1 MAIKLLPASVVP
13 PDSSGVAEPSTSI
26 VPYDQRAIATRV
38 NGQGSVAYPDDS
50 YVWSS
55 GGWSDAAGPGAAPR
69 IYGTPVEDSQNEDA
83 SDETGRSAWEYV
95 SGSWWGPSIERA
107 ATALYSMY
115 SGMLT
120 AGSGQLI
127 NVYA

>member
-1 MAIKLLPASVVP
+1 MVIKLLPASVHS
-13 PDSSGVAEPSTSI
+13 PDTSGEASASTSLVSYARAVTTRANASSEI
-26 VPYDQRAIATRV
+26 VPASDTYI
-38 NGQGSVAYPDDS
+38 
-50 YVWSS
+50 WSTP
-55 GGWSDAAGPGAAPR
+55 PGREAAPR
-69 IYGTPVEDSQNEDA
+69 IYGTPVDDSEGEDA
-83 SDETGRSAWEYV
+83 PGETGHSAWEYV

-120 AGSGQLI
+120 AGSGQLV

>member
-1 MAIKLLPASVVP
+1 MVIKLLPASVHS
-13 PDSSGVAEPSTSI
+13 PDTSGEASASTSLVPYARGAVAGRGNGSSEI
-26 VPYDQRAIATRV
+26 VPTYDTYAWSTPTRR
-38 NGQGSVAYPDDS
+38 
-50 YVWSS
+50 
-55 GGWSDAAGPGAAPR
+55 GAAPR
-69 IYGTPVEDSQNEDA
+69 IYGTPVEDSEGEDA

-120 AGSGQLI
+120 AGSGQLV

>member
-1 MAIKLLPASVVP
+1 MVIKLLPASVHA
-13 PDSSGVAEPSTSI
+13 PDSPGYTSASTSL
-26 VPYDQRAIATRV
+26 VPYARGAVPARANASSEIAPTTDTY
-38 NGQGSVAYPDDS
+38 A
-50 YVWSS
+50 WSTAP
-55 GGWSDAAGPGAAPR
+55 GRGAAPR
-69 IYGTPVEDSQNEDA
+69 IYGTPVEDSESEDA

-120 AGSGQLI
+120 AGSGQMI
-127 NVYA
+127 NIYA

>member
-1 MAIKLLPASVVP
+1 MNLVP
-13 PDSSGVAEPSTSI
+13 YSRGVAATRGNASSEI
-26 VPYDQRAIATRV
+26 VPSSDTYA
-38 NGQGSVAYPDDS
+38 
-50 YVWSS
+50 WST
-55 GGWSDAAGPGAAPR
+55 AGRRGAAPR
-69 IYGTPVEDSQNEDA
+69 IYGTPVEDSESEDA

-120 AGSGQLI
+120 EGSGQLI

>member
-13 PDSSGVAEPSTSI
+13 PDSSGVVEPSTSI
-26 VPYDQRAIATRV
+26 VPYNQGAVATRV
-38 NGQGSVAYPDDS
+38 NGQSTIASPDDS
-50 YVWSS
+50 YVWSADV
-55 GGWSDAAGPGAAPR
+55 WTAAAGRGAAPR
-69 IYGTPVEDSQNEDA
+69 IYGTPVEDSPTEDA
-83 SDETGRSAWEYV
+83 SDETGCSAWEYV

>member
-1 MAIKLLPASVVP
+1 MVIKLLPASVP
-13 PDSSGVAEPSTSI
+13 APDSPDEASASTSLVSYARGA
-26 VPYDQRAIATRV
+26 VPTRANASSEIAPASDT
-38 NGQGSVAYPDDS
+38 
-50 YVWSS
+50 YVWSTP
-55 GGWSDAAGPGAAPR
+55 PGRGTVPR
-69 IYGTPVEDSQNEDA
+69 IYGTPVEDSESEDA

-120 AGSGQLI
+120 AGSGQLL

>member
-1 MAIKLLPASVVP
+1 MVIKLLPASVHP
-13 PDSSGVAEPSTSI
+13 PKTSGQADASTSL
-26 VPYDQRAIATRV
+26 VPYAHGGIAT
-38 NGQGSVAYPDDS
+38 QGIASREILPASDTYS
-50 YVWSS
+50 WSTPS
-55 GGWSDAAGPGAAPR
+55 ARGAAPR
-69 IYGTPVEDSQNEDA
+69 VYGMPVEDSESEDA

-115 SGMLT
+115 SGILT
-120 AGSGQLI
+120 SGSGQLV

>member
-1 MAIKLLPASVVP
+1 
-13 PDSSGVAEPSTSI
+13 
-26 VPYDQRAIATRV
+26 
-38 NGQGSVAYPDDS
+38 
-50 YVWSS
+50 
-55 GGWSDAAGPGAAPR
+55 
-69 IYGTPVEDSQNEDA
+69 VEDSEGEDA

-120 AGSGQLI
+120 AGSGQLV

>member
-1 MAIKLLPASVVP
+1 MMIKLLPEVHS
-13 PDSSGVAEPSTSI
+13 PDTSGEAGVSTSLVPYAHGAVVTHGSASSDI
-26 VPYDQRAIATRV
+26 VPA
-38 NGQGSVAYPDDS
+38 PDT
-50 YVWSS
+50 YTWSTS
-55 GGWSDAAGPGAAPR
+55 TGRGAAPR
-69 IYGTPVEDSQNEDA
+69 IYGTPVEDSESEDGSEEA
-83 SDETGRSAWEYV
+83 GRSAWEYV

-120 AGSGQLI
+120 AGSGQLV